1 MKNENNFNLIFD
13 FDGTILDNVGIKD
26 RIFFQYFD
34 KFSNESD
41 KLKFFLTEF
50 KGEKR
55 TFKLKSLIKMGL
67 VNNNANIEGLNEYF
81 QKEYMKVVKNKKL
94 KISKEL
100 LIQKAHKNKLFIV
113 SNAVK
118 EELCELCVFFGVHFV

>member
-34 KFSNESD
+34 AFSNDSV

-100 LIQKAHKNKLFIV
+100 LIQKARKNKLFIV
-113 SNAVK
+113 SNAVNLQFAILVK
-118 EELCELCVFFGVHFV
+118 IIFY

>member
-1 MKNENNFNLIFD
+1 MSGLKIEF
-13 FDGTILDNVGIKD
+13 
-26 RIFFQYFD
+26 
-34 KFSNESD
+34 FSNISTNFPIDSD

-118 EELCELCVFFGVHFV
+118 EELCELCVFLEFMICLNK